1 VSRQLER
8 PSSAL
13 ILWGREVRPLIT
25 GNPEKRKMVERESEG
40 VVVVTTDG
48 TRDDRH
54 DPARP
59 GAQAPHD
66 LRRRRRRRA
75 RFSWRRVK
83 VMSLEVVRPG

>member
-1 VSRQLER
+1 
-8 PSSAL
+8 
-13 ILWGREVRPLIT
+13 
-25 GNPEKRKMVERESEG
+25 MVERESEG

-54 DPARP
+54 DRHDPARP
-59 GAQAPHD
+59 GARAPHD

>member
-1 VSRQLER
+1 
-8 PSSAL
+8 
-13 ILWGREVRPLIT
+13 
-25 GNPEKRKMVERESEG
+25 MVERESEG

-54 DPARP
+54 DRHDPARP
-59 GAQAPHD
+59 GARAPHD
-66 LRRRRRRRA
+66 LRRRRA